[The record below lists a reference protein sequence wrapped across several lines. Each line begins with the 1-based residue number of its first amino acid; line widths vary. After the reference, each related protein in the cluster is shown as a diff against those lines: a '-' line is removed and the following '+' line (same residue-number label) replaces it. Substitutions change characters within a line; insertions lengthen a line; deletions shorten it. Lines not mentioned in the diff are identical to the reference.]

1 MPKQRLVLILG
12 TVLALITALLVKA
25 WMAQQKNI
33 FEEEAKQQA
42 LQQKE
47 KVISILVAK
56 KEIPAG
62 SPIEPD
68 FVEQKSFSEK
78 QVTLDAVTSL
88 DRIQGMVTIANIL
101 QNEPI
106 TITKLAFPQG
116 ASGLAEATPVG
127 RRAISISVD
136 NIAAVA
142 GMVKPGNY
150 VDVIVLLSFPVQLA
164 DGKQMTDNRVIPLFQ
179 NVEVLAVGHS
189 TVGAAKAAGRYTQEK
204 PEETKQSQSPLIT
217 LSLTPKEAGILAY
230 ISETGKIRLVLRNP
244 QDSKM
249 EPLEVTSLESLLRYL
264 SPQQA
269 EKKEIPKPTNFIEV
283 YRGMNKETMPIRD

>member
-1 MPKQRLVLILG
+1 
-12 TVLALITALLVKA
+12 
-25 WMAQQKNI
+25 
-33 FEEEAKQQA
+33 
-42 LQQKE
+42 LQQQE

-68 FVEQKSFSEK
+68 YVEKKSFSETK
-78 QVTLDAVTSL
+78 VTLDAVTSL

-116 ASGLAEATPVG
+116 AAGLASVTPVG

-142 GMVKPGNY
+142 GMVKPGDF
-150 VDVIVLLSFPVQLA
+150 VDVIVLISFPVQLA
-164 DGKQMTDNRVIPLFQ
+164 DGKQMTDTRLIPLFQ
-179 NVEVLAVGHS
+179 NVEVLAVGQS
-189 TVGAAKAAGRYTQEK
+189 TVGAGRTAGRYTQEEPK
-204 PEETKQSQSPLIT
+204 ETKPQSPLIT

-230 ISETGKIRLVLRNP
+230 ISETGKIRLILRNP

-249 EPLEVTSLESLLRYL
+249 EPLEITSLESILRYL

-269 EKKEIPKPTNFIEV
+269 EKQEIPKPTNFVEI
-283 YRGMNKETMPIRD
+283 YRGLAKEKVPLRD